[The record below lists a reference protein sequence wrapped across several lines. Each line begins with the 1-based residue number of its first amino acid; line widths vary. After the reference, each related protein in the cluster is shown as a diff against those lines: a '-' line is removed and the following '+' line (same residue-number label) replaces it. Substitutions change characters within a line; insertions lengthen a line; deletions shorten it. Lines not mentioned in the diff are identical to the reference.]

1 MGKGYGYEIHKC
13 YNAIFPK
20 CTRES
25 VYYHL
30 KKGVA
35 LGEIELKEVKQE
47 KGSFSWGGVVEKR
60 YYGLGGNATVHGD
73 ARVDAFFKKTE

>member
-1 MGKGYGYEIHKC
+1 MGKGYGYEIHKH

-30 KKGVA
+30 RKGLI
-35 LGEIELKEVKQE
+35 LGEFKLVEIKQE
-47 KGSFSWGGVVEKR
+47 KGQFSWGALVEKR
-60 YYGLGGNATVHGD
+60 YYGLGDNAM
-73 ARVDAFFKKTE
+73 ARNDNRVRSFFSNK